1 MPPVDVALKTLKDL
15 EQQQS
20 ATQEFLKEA
29 ADMTSLNHAYVVSI
43 LGICMGGGLSIVLE
57 LIPYGA
63 LESESSVRG
72 TSASERWMPR
82 WGW

>member
-1 MPPVDVALKTLKDL
+1 MLAIRWCARFSRLQDL

-29 ADMTSLNHAYVVSI
+29 ADMTSLNHSYVVSI

-63 LESESSVRG
+63 LESESTVLGHLPRRV
-72 TSASERWMPR
+72 SAMRV
-82 WGW
+82 